1 VHTNKIAPQAH
12 CPAPKR
18 WLAGLMV
25 AASLGCG
32 AAQNPRSTIALSDG
46 RSVPVIILDRNQ
58 SDVSISNMKNYI
70 FALNKILE
78 KMVDRTAGMSRLNDE
93 PPFEGA
99 LGAVQIARTAREVAE
114 EFVGRCNAALI
125 SEEVLAEEMEFLTNR
140 YAFAHGLLVDAIL
153 KFRDGLQGAGFGVR
167 SMPAS
172 LGYPQIDL
180 FGEF

>member
-1 VHTNKIAPQAH
+1 MHTNKIAPQPN
-12 CPAPKR
+12 CSAPKK

-25 AASLGCG
+25 AAALGCG
-32 AAQNPRSTIALSDG
+32 AAQSPRSTITLSDG

-58 SDVSISNMKNYI
+58 SDVAIANMKNYI

-78 KMVDRTAGMSRLNDE
+78 SMVDRTVDMSRLYGR

-99 LGAVQIARTAREVAE
+99 LGAIQIARTSGEVAE
-114 EFVGRCNAALI
+114 EFVGRCNAALT
-125 SEEVLAEEMEFLTNR
+125 SEEVSPEEMESLTNR

-153 KFRDGLQGAGFGVR
+153 KFRDGLSGSASVQGIP
-167 SMPAS
+167 SS

-180 FGEF
+180 FGDF